1 MYVCIYMYVI
11 LRHKKGLL
19 YFIMYL
25 DIGAPINVVR
35 TRKTGNFIPKGLEL
49 FGVFISK
56 ILFMYINVQFLLL
69 FRDFLGCF

>member
-56 ILFMYINVQFLLL
+56 I
-69 FRDFLGCF
+69 